1 MLGTNTIKRQTA
13 IWGSTLCGTV
23 YQIDNRWKEFSGQ
36 KWLNSIRAWSVP
48 WISKTHARQNETLR
62 ICKIHTGW
70 VFGPSV
76 GQFRGNSLGG
86 LGLRHAF
93 VTLVRNLEDTQLYIF
108 RVKAEL

>member
-1 MLGTNTIKRQTA
+1 MHVRLLQTTADEAKILAA
-13 IWGSTLCGTV
+13 ITV
-23 YQIDNRWKEFSGQ
+23 
-36 KWLNSIRAWSVP
+36 RAWSVP

-62 ICKIHTGW
+62 ICKIHTGR